1 MPKVPRNLV
10 DDAMYGDPP
19 EVLPVNKTE
28 KEEPRDDFGHKLDKL
43 VQNVAQVVIAP
54 PKSKRDWVSL
64 GKELTARF
72 PGAKVNAKPIGYILI
87 EVGRDGFLQ
96 LVVQGSAV
104 GYTVSTLDGLILAEH
119 LGDNEEVCSVLRNYL
134 TQLAADCLRA
144 IAGG

>member
-19 EVLPVNKTE
+19 EVVLPANKAE
-28 KEEPRDDFGHKLDKL
+28 KEEERDEFGRKLDKL

-64 GKELTARF
+64 GKELHTRF
-72 PGAKVNAKPIGYILI
+72 PGAKVNAKAIGYILI

-96 LVVQGSAV
+96 LVVQGSSV
-104 GYTVSTLDGLILAEH
+104 GYTLSTLDGLILGEH
-119 LGDNEEVCSVLRNYL
+119 LGDNEEVCAVLRNYL
-134 TQLAADCLRA
+134 TQLASDCLKA
-144 IAGG
+144 LAG